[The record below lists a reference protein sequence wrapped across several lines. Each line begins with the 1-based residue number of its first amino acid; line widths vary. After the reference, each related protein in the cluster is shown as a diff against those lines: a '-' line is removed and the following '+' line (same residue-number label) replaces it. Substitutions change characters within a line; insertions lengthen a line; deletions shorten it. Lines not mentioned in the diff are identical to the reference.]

1 MQQALAR
8 TPVIRLIIAED
19 EPLIRTALSRIATS
33 FPGVSVLAKC
43 GNGTDTLDAIRRLRP
58 NLVFLDVQM
67 PGGTG
72 LDIVQQIGP
81 ANMPMVTFI
90 TAYDQHAVQAFAW
103 NAVDQVLKP
112 SDEERIVESL
122 ERAASRLTG
131 STYSS
136 ELPTQLTALL
146 ESLRQQ
152 WPERVVVRSDER
164 FDVVAVSS
172 IQWVESA
179 NNYIQLHCGRNHY
192 TMAGT
197 LTAFLARLDP
207 GRFLRVHRGRIVNVQ
222 NVVSLHALLG
232 GTFEI
237 LMTDGSR
244 FMTGRQFRSEVDKLL
259 RS

>member
-1 MQQALAR
+1 
-8 TPVIRLIIAED
+8 
-19 EPLIRTALSRIATS
+19 
-33 FPGVSVLAKC
+33 
-43 GNGTDTLDAIRRLRP
+43 
-58 NLVFLDVQM
+58 M

-103 NAVDQVLKP
+103 NAVDYVLKP
-112 SDEERIVESL
+112 FDEERIVESL

-172 IQWVESA
+172 IQ
-179 NNYIQLHCGRNHY
+179 LHCGRNHY

-197 LTAFLARLDP
+197 LTAFFARLDP
-207 GRFLRVHRGRIVNVQ
+207 ARFLRVHRGRIVNVQ
-222 NVVSLHALLG
+222 NVVSLHALPG